1 MRKRKLPQSIVST
14 LKRYGWEYE
23 DYSYSY
29 YQHDDIVKSWVR
41 FTKQYKGLE
50 YPCVFQIRW
59 GKEKPIKVCWSN
71 KLQRKGYETRYWI
84 QTCDEG
90 FNSDLDITDT
100 NRTGCFDIT
109 LLQSITEQFD
119 SMYHSYNIRRDR
131 IDLI

>member
-23 DYSYSY
+23 NYSY
-29 YQHDDIVKSWVR
+29 YQHDDFVKSWVR

-59 GKEKPIKVCWSN
+59 GKEKPIKVYWSN
-71 KLQRKGYETRYWI
+71 ELQRKGYETRYWI